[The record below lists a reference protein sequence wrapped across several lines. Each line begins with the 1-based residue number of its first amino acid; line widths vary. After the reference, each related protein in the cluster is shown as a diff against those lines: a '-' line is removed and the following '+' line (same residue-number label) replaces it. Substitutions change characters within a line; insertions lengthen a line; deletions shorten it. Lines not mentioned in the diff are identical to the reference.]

1 MNKLKWSKKEDCT
14 WIPGF
19 IAIAA
24 IFLILI
30 AVGVGINRSKKVNA
44 IMYCG
49 DKTYYIDTYSVPDSW
64 SYIIATDIYGQKLY
78 LPVNNTI
85 IKKVSN

>member
-19 IAIAA
+19 IATVA
-24 IFLILI
+24 IILVLI
-30 AVGVGINRSKKVNA
+30 AVGMRINQGKKTNA

-49 DKTYYIDTYSVPDSW
+49 DKTYYIDTYSIPGI
-64 SYIIATDIYGQKLY
+64 YIIATDIYGQKLY